1 MTTTEKR
8 INDLKHAMEIELIN
22 NFPNGDLWN
31 KMSDE
36 LDELQKKPRGGSQNG
51 FRNSL
56 EVVEMNEMSGG
67 WAFARIAV
75 GTTWRI

>member
-36 LDELQKKPRGGSQNG
+36 LDELQKKPNTFEILSSILN
-51 FRNSL
+51 
-56 EVVEMNEMSGG
+56 
-67 WAFARIAV
+67 
-75 GTTWRI
+75 